1 MRVAFNSPARN
12 QFSGESFN
20 GRTAGLQPAN
30 EGSIPSSSTSSPG
43 RPLRSRRRSE
53 KPDKRVRLVP
63 LAPSV
68 TVAEWLRRQT
78 VDLSTRVQFPPVTP
92 LLGGR
97 SAARTQVF
105 EACYGSSSLPL
116 PTRSNAQPVNVRHK
130 LRPGRSAAGRNSLKV
145 DVDGSSPSP
154 ATKFHAGVVQRTRI
168 PGYEPGDWRCESSRP
183 YHSRLVVQWTGR
195 SPPKAEIPVRPRT
208 SRPTIPERR
217 PTGEVPGCLP
227 GLGEFDSRTLR
238 QSSRRCGQVG

>member
-78 VDLSTRVQFPPVTP
+78 VDLSTRVQLPPVTP
-92 LLGGR
+92 VVRASFDGEDTSVLTKKCRFDSGR
-97 SAARTQVF
+97 LFQRLV
-105 EACYGSSSLPL
+105 GV
-116 PTRSNAQPVNVRHK
+116 AQ
-130 LRPGRSAAGRNSLKV
+130 L
-145 DVDGSSPSP
+145 DVS
-154 ATKFHAGVVQRTRI
+154 AGV
-168 PGYEPGDWRCESSRP
+168 
-183 YHSRLVVQWTGR
+183 R
-195 SPPKAEIPVRPRT
+195 SPRPLVRFQPLT
-208 SRPTIPERR
+208 PDP
-217 PTGEVPGCLP
+217 
-227 GLGEFDSRTLR
+227 
-238 QSSRRCGQVG
+238 